1 MQPVYEGK
9 RYNMTNFE
17 SMMTKMHD
25 KQEEAWR
32 RVRRQEEDIERRNQ
46 EARGRKSG
54 NFTYYSP
61 KARTYYSPTRE
72 IY

>member
-1 MQPVYEGK
+1 
-9 RYNMTNFE
+9 
-17 SMMTKMHD
+17 MMTKMHD

-46 EARGRKSG
+46 EARSRKSG

-61 KARTYYSPTRE
+61 KARTYYSPPRE